1 MKKII
6 VITGPTGV
14 GKTKLSVKLAKK
26 LKGEIIN
33 ADSMQVYKGL
43 DIGTAKIKEV
53 EKENIPHHL
62 FDICDVHD
70 NYTIYN
76 YQKDARDMINKLNR
90 KRKTPIF
97 VGGSGLYIKAAL
109 YDYKLVNEKFHS
121 EFPDLTNEELLNEI
135 KKHYDTDIHVNNRK
149 RLIRELNKIKNNSTN
164 ISNINEPIYDI
175 IVIGLTTDRDR
186 LYEIID
192 KRVDIMLKDGLIKEV
207 KDLYDNNIN
216 TKAIQTGI
224 GYKELYKYFS
234 GEITL
239 DEAINLI
246 KKNSRNYAKRQYT
259 FFNNQMNVNWFNV
272 NFENFDDTINEV
284 YEFINKEI

>member
-33 ADSMQVYKGL
+33 ADSMQVYKNL
-43 DIGTAKIKEV
+43 DIGTAKIKDV

-76 YQKDARDMINKLNR
+76 YQKDARTIINKLLR
-90 KRKTPIF
+90 KNKTPIL

-109 YDYKLVNEKFHS
+109 YDYKLVNEEFHS
-121 EFPDLTNEELLNEI
+121 EFNELTNEEILKEI
-135 KKHYDTDIHVNNRK
+135 KKHHDTDIHVNNRK
-149 RLIRELNKIKNNSTN
+149 RLVRELNKIKNNSTN

-175 IVIGLTTDRDR
+175 VVIGLTTDRDK

-192 KRVDIMLKDGLIKEV
+192 NRVDIMIKEGLLKEV
-207 KDLYDNNIN
+207 KSLYDNKIN

-224 GYKELYKYFS
+224 GYKELYKYFR
-234 GEITL
+234 GEISL
-239 DEAINLI
+239 DESINLI

-259 FFNNQMNVNWFNV
+259 FFNHQMKVNWFNV
-272 NFENFDDTINEV
+272 EFDNFDNTVNEV
-284 YEFINKEI
+284 YDFIMKEE